1 MKVQVIKRAAIYG
14 RVSTDGQTVDNQL
27 RELRMVAE
35 RNGWQIVEEFVD
47 KGISGAKG
55 REQRPAFDAL
65 WKGAIRREFDVVMVW
80 AVDRLGRSLSHLVNF
95 LSEIHA
101 KKVDLFIHQQG
112 IDTTTPAGKA
122 LFGVMGVFAEFER
135 SMIQERVRSG
145 IKRVRAAGQRWGR
158 KSIEETDPASC
169 TKILELRRQSL
180 GMAAIGK
187 QVGVSSRTVW
197 RFLRVVPAKSKRRRD
212 IGLRIGYL
220 DALAA
225 TLWSSWKVNDLR
237 FTNVSKT
244 FLKKLGVSNG
254 FPVLY
259 LNIEV

>member
-1 MKVQVIKRAAIYG
+1 MKTERATRAAIYG

-35 RNGWQIVEEFVD
+35 RNGWQIVQEFVD

-101 KKVDLFIHQQG
+101 KKVDLFIYQQG

-122 LFGVMGVFAEFER
+122 LFGMMGVFAEFER

-158 KSIEETDPASC
+158 RAIEETDPTIC
-169 TKILELRRQSL
+169 TRILELRRQGL

-187 QVGVSSRTVW
+187 RVGVSSRTVW
-197 RFLRVVPAKSKRRRD
+197 RYLRGAEV
-212 IGLRIGYL
+212 
-220 DALAA
+220 
-225 TLWSSWKVNDLR
+225 SSQVA
-237 FTNVSKT
+237 
-244 FLKKLGVSNG
+244 
-254 FPVLY
+254 
-259 LNIEV
+259 

>member
-1 MKVQVIKRAAIYG
+1 MGLFVASVWRNWGSARASPVKSASISSRTSIPLTSAPAAVIRRLY
-14 RVSTDGQTVDNQL
+14 RL
-27 RELRMVAE
+27 MVAE
-35 RNGWQIVEEFVD
+35 RNGWQIVQEFVD

-101 KKVDLFIHQQG
+101 KNVDLFIHQQG

-145 IKRVRAAGQRWGR
+145 IKRVRATGQRWGR
-158 KSIEETDPASC
+158 LSIEETDPATC
-169 TKILELRRQSL
+169 TKILDLRRQSL

-197 RFLRVVPAKSKRRRD
+197 RFLRGVAAKSK
-212 IGLRIGYL
+212 G
-220 DALAA
+220 
-225 TLWSSWKVNDLR
+225 
-237 FTNVSKT
+237 
-244 FLKKLGVSNG
+244 GVT
-254 FPVLY
+254 
-259 LNIEV
+259 

>member
-1 MKVQVIKRAAIYG
+1 MKDGRITRAAIYG

-35 RNGWQIVEEFVD
+35 RNGWQIVQEFVD
-47 KGISGAKG
+47 QGISGAKG

-80 AVDRLGRSLSHLVNF
+80 AVGSLGRSLSHLVNF

-158 KSIEETDPASC
+158 
-169 TKILELRRQSL
+169 RQDRGNGSGYL
-180 GMAAIGK
+180 H
-187 QVGVSSRTVW
+187 QNSRTETTRPRNGGNW
-197 RFLRVVPAKSKRRRD
+197 QTGGSEFENRVAVPAR
-212 IGLRIGYL
+212 G
-220 DALAA
+220 
-225 TLWSSWKVNDLR
+225 
-237 FTNVSKT
+237 
-244 FLKKLGVSNG
+244 
-254 FPVLY
+254 
-259 LNIEV
+259 

>member
-1 MKVQVIKRAAIYG
+1 MKDLKTKRVAIYA
-14 RVSTDGQTVDNQL
+14 RVSTEGQTTENQL
-27 RELRMVAE
+27 RELRLVAE
-35 RNGWQIVEEFVD
+35 RNGWEIVQEFVD
-47 KGISGAKG
+47 RGISGSKG

-135 SMIQERVRSG
+135 SMTQERVRSG
-145 IKRVRAAGQRWGR
+145 IKRVRAAGQRRGR
-158 KSIEETDPASC
+158 RTIEESDPASC
-169 TKILELRRQSL
+169 TKVLELRRQGL

-187 QVGVSSRTVW
+187 QVGVSSRTV
-197 RFLRVVPAKSKRRRD
+197 RRLLQGWKLHR
-212 IGLRIGYL
+212 GLLYQQSSRQFCTTDQFALPL
-220 DALAA
+220 D
-225 TLWSSWKVNDLR
+225 SSD
-237 FTNVSKT
+237 
-244 FLKKLGVSNG
+244 
-254 FPVLY
+254 
-259 LNIEV
+259 